1 MIRSAATRE
10 ERVFAFRYEA
20 EAKGAPPLTKELVWK
35 CFYEESKELDEAADV
50 YEANP
55 SVENRADLVKEWADV
70 QYVLSQLALY
80 YNIPG
85 RVAFNRVA
93 DNNLTKVADGA
104 IIREDGKILKP
115 EGYVKANM
123 RGL

>member
-1 MIRSAATRE
+1 MIRSGATRE
-10 ERVFAFRYEA
+10 ERVLAFRHAA

-35 CFYEESKELDEAADV
+35 CFYEESKELDEAADA
-50 YEANP
+50 YEADP
-55 SVENRADLVKEWADV
+55 TPENRANLVKEWADV
-70 QYVLSQLALY
+70 QCVLSQLALY
-80 YNIPG
+80 YDISG

-115 EGYVKANM
+115 EGYVKADM